1 MHKKELNI
9 IVNKEDNAI
18 KRGDFFEEIVSN
30 IFKTQRYTIKERV
43 NFTGMEIDLIAQHID
58 RKNEIVYIECK
69 ARQSLEAKDI
79 KSFAFNTK
87 FKDAQYGYFLSDACA
102 AGRAGRRIAEPHS
115 FVAHAA
121 AHRCG
126 LRRAGDI
133 GARHAGKAFVR
144 VSGAVCGAEPAEIR
158 V

>member
-1 MHKKELNI
+1 MHKRELNI

-87 FKDAQYGYFLSDACA
+87 FKDAQYGYFLSTTDYAHQV
-102 AGRAGRRIAEPHS
+102 AGLIEEMNQKKEYNNLY
-115 FVAHAA
+115 FW
-121 AHRCG
+121 
-126 LRRAGDI
+126 
-133 GARHAGKAFVR
+133 
-144 VSGAVCGAEPAEIR
+144 
-158 V
+158 

>member
-1 MHKKELNI
+1 MHKRELNI
-9 IVNKEDNAI
+9 IVNKEDKAI

-79 KSFAFNTK
+79 KSFEIMLPPIELQNQFADFVTQVDKLKVEVQKSLDELQTLFNSLMQ
-87 FKDAQYGYFLSDACA
+87 QYFG
-102 AGRAGRRIAEPHS
+102 
-115 FVAHAA
+115 
-121 AHRCG
+121 
-126 LRRAGDI
+126 
-133 GARHAGKAFVR
+133 
-144 VSGAVCGAEPAEIR
+144 
-158 V
+158 